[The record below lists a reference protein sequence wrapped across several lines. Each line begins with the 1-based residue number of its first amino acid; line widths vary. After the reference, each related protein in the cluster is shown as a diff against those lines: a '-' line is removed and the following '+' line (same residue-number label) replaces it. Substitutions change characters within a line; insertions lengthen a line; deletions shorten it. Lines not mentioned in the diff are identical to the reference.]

1 MAYISPE
8 YVKSLQKSHEAKFW
22 KVYDSTGKTLINKLD
37 SDIGLNNSIEALQE
51 TLDNCIGDYVTVKL
65 FSIAPTKTQAG
76 AQHDNG
82 LHLKVKLDNSP
93 SNKAAAPY
101 MGIVPGFNEYISL
114 HDKLRELEIEKI
126 KMQLE
131 AESNPSPWQKIG
143 EKLLENDALILAI
156 TGLITKAATGRQAQA
171 PAQQQINKPI
181 NESNELEETLSRLSA
196 VDPEYKETLAKMTS
210 YLERNPGVIDQ
221 IKPIFN
227 Q

>member
-22 KVYDSTGKTLINKLD
+22 KVYDNTGKTLINKLD
-37 SDIGLNNSIEALQE
+37 SDIGLNNSMEALQD
-51 TLDNCIGDYVTVKL
+51 TIDNCIGDYVIVKL
-65 FSIAPTKTQAG
+65 FTIAPTKTQSG

-93 SNKAAAPY
+93 QNKAAAPY

-114 HDKLRELEIEKI
+114 HDKLRELEIEKL
-126 KMQLE
+126 KME
-131 AESNPSPWQKIG
+131 MAADSNPSPWQRIG

-156 TGLITKAATGRQAQA
+156 TGLITKAATGGKTPA
-171 PAQQQINKPI
+171 PAPQQINNPVTP
-181 NESNELEETLSRLSA
+181 SNELEETLSRLSI
-196 VDPEYKETLAKMTS
+196 VDPEYKDTLSKMVN

>member
-37 SDIGLNNSIEALQE
+37 NDVGLNNSIEALQD
-51 TLDNCIGDYVTVKL
+51 TIDNCIGDYIIVKL
-65 FSIAPTKTQAG
+65 FTIAPTKTQAG

-93 SNKAAAPY
+93 QAKAAAPY

-114 HDKLRELEIEKI
+114 HDKLRDLEIEKI
-126 KMQLE
+126 KMELA
-131 AESNPSPWQKIG
+131 AESSPSPWQKIG
-143 EKLLENDALILAI
+143 EKLLENDALLLAI
-156 TGLITKAATGRQAQA
+156 TGIITKAATGRTA
-171 PAQQQINKPI
+171 PAPAPQQINSA
-181 NESNELEETLSRLSA
+181 NTSNDMEETLARLSA
-196 VDPEYKETLAKMTS
+196 VDPDYKETLAKMTS

>member
-51 TLDNCIGDYVTVKL
+51 TIDNCIGDYVVVKL
-65 FSIAPTKTQAG
+65 FSIAPTKTQSG

-82 LHLKVKLDNSP
+82 LHLKVKLENSP
-93 SNKAAAPY
+93 TNKTATPY

-114 HDKLRELEIEKI
+114 HDKLRELEIDKI
-126 KMQLE
+126 KMELA
-131 AESNPSPWQKIG
+131 AESNPSPWQRIG
-143 EKLLENDALILAI
+143 EKLLENDGLILAI
-156 TGLITKAATGRQAQA
+156 TGLLTKAASGGQTKTLA
-171 PAQQQINKPI
+171 PQQINKPL

>member
-8 YVKSLQKSHEAKFW
+8 YVKSLQKSHEAKYW

-37 SDIGLNNSIEALQE
+37 NDIGLSNSIEALQD
-51 TLDNCIGDYVTVKL
+51 TIDNCIGDYVIVKL
-65 FSIAPTKTQAG
+65 FSIAPKKTGSGQ
-76 AQHDNG
+76 QHDNG

-93 SNKAAAPY
+93 NNKAAAPY

-126 KMQLE
+126 KMELS
-131 AESNPSPWQKIG
+131 ADSSPSPWQRIG
-143 EKLLENDALILAI
+143 EKLLENDALILAV
-156 TGLITKAATGRQAQA
+156 TGLITKAATGRQTPA
-171 PAQQQINKPI
+171 PAPQQINRPTTE
-181 NESNELEETLSRLSA
+181 NNELEDTLSRLST
-196 VDPEYKETLAKMTS
+196 VDPEYKDTLAKMVS

>member
-51 TLDNCIGDYVTVKL
+51 TIDNCIGDYVVVKL
-65 FSIAPTKTQAG
+65 FSIAPTKTQSG

-82 LHLKVKLDNSP
+82 LHLKVKLENSP
-93 SNKAAAPY
+93 TNKTAAQY

-114 HDKLRELEIEKI
+114 HDKLRELEIDKI
-126 KMQLE
+126 KMELA
-131 AESNPSPWQKIG
+131 AESNPSPWQRIG
-143 EKLLENDALILAI
+143 EKLLENDGLILAI
-156 TGLITKAATGRQAQA
+156 TGLLTKAASTGPTKAQA
-171 PAQQQINKPI
+171 PQQINKPL